1 MSHPLFVWVLFTAVM
16 AGASPVLAQTQRSGG
31 GGDSQRIMQQYQQV
45 SAEKTA
51 LQTQVAQMK
60 KDLDSAKAELAAAK
74 KERDEL
80 KARAAGSSAAAA
92 QQVAQVN
99 ASKEAV
105 EKSLEQNKQR
115 TAELVD
121 RFKETIGTLKGV
133 ESDRDTV
140 RRNYEELSAKY
151 DKCADN
157 NDQLFQISNT
167 VLDRYSNVGFFTKA
181 SAAEP
186 FTRITRTR
194 IDNLAVEYHM
204 RAEELRL
211 KKSQQPAPN
220 PASRSP
226 QTPPPAQSAPST
238 QAAPRGP

>member
-1 MSHPLFVWVLFTAVM
+1 MSHSVFVAMLLAALLAAAGTAR
-16 AGASPVLAQTQRSGG
+16 AQTQRSGG
-31 GGDSQRIMQQYQQV
+31 ESQRIMQQYQQV

-51 LQTQVAQMK
+51 LQAQVAQMK
-60 KDLDSAKAELAAAK
+60 KDLDGAKAELAAAK

-80 KARAAGSSAAAA
+80 KARAAGSSAVAA

-99 ASKEAV
+99 ASKEAA

-121 RFKETIGTLKGV
+121 RFKETIATLKGV

-157 NDQLFQISNT
+157 NDQLYQISNT

-194 IDNLAVEYHM
+194 IDNLAIEYHL

-211 KKSQQPAPN
+211 KKPATPAPN
-220 PASRSP
+220 QAQPSP
-226 QTPPPAQSAPST
+226 QAPPPGQ
-238 QAAPRGP
+238 